1 MDSETTTKLKAIE
14 TWLTGE
20 FAGIRSGQAS
30 PAILDSIKI
39 ESYGALLPIQ
49 QVGSVSIE
57 DARTLRIAPWDTTQ
71 VKAIETA
78 ISEANLGVSVATDS
92 SGLRVIFPELT
103 SERRD
108 QLLKLAKQRLED
120 ARIRVRHVRDDE
132 MKSLDRAEKDGDI
145 SEDEKFTEKDKVQ
158 KVVDSTNTAL
168 EALFAKKETELQ
180 S

>member
-1 MDSETTTKLKAIE
+1 MDSDITTKLKAIE
-14 TWLTGE
+14 TWLSGE

-39 ESYGALLPIQ
+39 ESYGAFLPIQ

-57 DARTLRIAPWDTTQ
+57 DARTLRIAPWDAGQ
-71 VKAIETA
+71 IKAIETA

-92 SGLRVIFPELT
+92 SGLRIIFPELT

-120 ARIRVRHVRDDE
+120 ARIRVRHVRDEE
-132 MKSLDRAEKDGDI
+132 MKNLDKSEKNGDI
-145 SEDEKFTEKDKVQ
+145 SEDEKFNEKDKVQ
-158 KVVDSTNTAL
+158 KAIDATNETL
-168 EALFAKKETELQ
+168 EAIFVKKETELKA
-180 S
+180 